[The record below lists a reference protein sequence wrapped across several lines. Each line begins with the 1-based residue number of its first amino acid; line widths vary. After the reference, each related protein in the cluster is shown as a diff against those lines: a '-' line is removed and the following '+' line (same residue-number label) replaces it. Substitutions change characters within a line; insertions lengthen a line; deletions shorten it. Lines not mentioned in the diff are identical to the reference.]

1 MDEELDAVN
10 SFEKSK
16 NRRKKKIKDLD
27 EKISDCLDQRKT
39 KMVIEFNDKES
50 ACIKSF
56 AIKKREQIKVT
67 TRFMSG
73 KLLMFAKLSLK
84 SFIYEVTETFC
95 FSKENVKKIYDKYK
109 IERVEIFHIL
119 TDTDSTALKFMFIS
133 DTNREIPED
142 KFRDIIFEVIIESK
156 IYKRFGSSHEF

>member
-95 FSKENVKKIYDKYK
+95 FSKENFKKIYDKYK